1 MRYRFYALGIPAVI
15 VSMIVLFSSCILMK
29 SSIPT
34 KNYYIINYPPVITAS
49 PGSQRP
55 YPYALQVGEFK
66 LQSIFNRQNI
76 VYRFSPVQI
85 QYYELEQWAVRPDQ
99 MIANLVVRHLELS
112 GLTNRVGIDFFEIRP
127 DFRIEGMVEA
137 VEKYDAGDVFY
148 AHLAMSM
155 KLLRTSDGNQV
166 WEYSFDQRRQVY
178 HPEMIYTV
186 QSLSSIFQSEM
197 DIIVGQLDS
206 LFLAMSTGK
215 TLPRTPVEAA
225 PQKPVMSDSTGVK
238 IDESGFEIII
248 DKPKSK

>member
-1 MRYRFYALGIPAVI
+1 MRNSLPI
-15 VSMIVLFSSCILMK
+15 
-29 SSIPT
+29 
-34 KNYYIINYPPVITAS
+34 KNYYILNYQPVVTVP

-55 YPYALQVGEFK
+55 YPYALQIGEFK
-66 LQSIFNRQNI
+66 LQAIFNRQNI

-85 QYYELEQWAVRPDQ
+85 QYYDLEQWAVRPDQ
-99 MIANLVVRHLELS
+99 MIINLVFGHLEAS
-112 GLTNRVGIDFFEIRP
+112 GLANRIGIDFFEIRP

-137 VEKYDAGDVFY
+137 IEKYDAGDVFY

-197 DIIVGQLDS
+197 DIVVGQLDS

-225 PQKPVMSDSTGVK
+225 PLKPVMADSTGVK